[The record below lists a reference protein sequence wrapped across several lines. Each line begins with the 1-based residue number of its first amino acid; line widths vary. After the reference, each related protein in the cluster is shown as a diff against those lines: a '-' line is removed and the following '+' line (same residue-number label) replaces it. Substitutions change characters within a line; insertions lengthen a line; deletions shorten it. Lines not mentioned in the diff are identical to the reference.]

1 MIFYVNVAHV
11 RNTAAELKPNVWEI
25 YDSKTV
31 ISTLRF
37 PAMLDYGKDWEEF
50 AEELKLMKVIA
61 ISS

>member
-37 PAMLDYGKDWEEF
+37 PAVLDYGKDCLRRIRKGIKINESYCY
-50 AEELKLMKVIA
+50 I
-61 ISS
+61 